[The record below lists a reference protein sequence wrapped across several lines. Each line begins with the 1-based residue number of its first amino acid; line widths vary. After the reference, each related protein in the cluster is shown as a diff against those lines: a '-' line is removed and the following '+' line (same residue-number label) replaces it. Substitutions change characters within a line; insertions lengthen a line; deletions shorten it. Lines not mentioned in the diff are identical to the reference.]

1 MCPSAV
7 LDADITSPSAER
19 DLLMNCD
26 SFNLSPSTSIFHYQP
41 NRPSIGDFLSF
52 VHLLNSL
59 LSLLLA
65 TNYRTTMVTSCPL
78 SIY

>member
-26 SFNLSPSTSIFHYQP
+26 SFNLFTININLSHTFTSSQIDHP
-41 NRPSIGDFLSF
+41 
-52 VHLLNSL
+52 
-59 LSLLLA
+59 
-65 TNYRTTMVTSCPL
+65 
-78 SIY
+78 